1 MYAVIEVGGRQYS
14 VKKNDVIEVEKLD
27 LKAAKDMVLD
37 KVLLVAK
44 DKTVEVGRPYVKGAK
59 VEACVVKN
67 LKGEKTIA
75 FKYRRRKNSH
85 WTKGNRQELTQLK
98 IKDITFSLS

>member
-1 MYAVIEVGGRQYS
+1 MYAVIEVGGRQYN
-14 VKKNDVIEVEKLD
+14 VKKNDLIEVEKQD
-27 LKAAKDMVLD
+27 TKGAKDILLD

-59 VEACVVKN
+59 VEAAVVKN

-75 FKYRRRKNSH
+75 YKYRRRKSSH

-98 IKDITFSLS
+98 IKDIVFSLS